1 MRRQN
6 ARERLATALLPGE
19 VPLVTVDADT
29 SSAAPGGL
37 LAVTPTRVVYTAKND
52 SWAMELHRVTNVF
65 FEQEYSRGLIRIES
79 AETRLFTADAS
90 DAQRVVA
97 ALRAGRP

>member
-6 ARERLATALLPGE
+6 ARERLAAALLPGE
-19 VPLVTVDADT
+19 VPLVTVDAET
-29 SSAAPGGL
+29 SPATPGGL

-79 AETRLFTADAS
+79 AETQFFTADAS

>member
-1 MRRQN
+1 MRHRN
-6 ARERLATALLPGE
+6 ARERLAAALLPGE
-19 VPLVTVDADT
+19 VPLVTVVADT
-29 SSAAPGGL
+29 SPATSEGV

-52 SWAMELHRVTNVF
+52 SWAMELHRVTSVF
-65 FEQEYSRGLIRIES
+65 CEQEYSRGLIRIES
-79 AETRLFTADAS
+79 PETRHFTADAS